1 MNLPTT
7 VDRGSSTELDRVRS
21 RERAVRRGL
30 AGVVMVGVGS
40 VASIATTMVLEF
52 VFGAGQSVQE
62 VWAIGA
68 RSLTWLG
75 FFVAASAGTHLLRFG
90 GRRGQLAFASLAAA
104 GGCGMVA
111 VAEQFETWFL
121 DTHVLRGMDTW
132 ALVGVVF
139 FVVLAAVLLQGGRS
153 GGQSDEVE

>member
-1 MNLPTT
+1 MTLATT
-7 VDRGSSTELDRVRS
+7 ADGGSSRELDRVRS
-21 RERAVRRGL
+21 RERAVRRMF
-30 AGVVMVGVGS
+30 AGVVMAGVGF
-40 VASIATTMVLEF
+40 VANIATTLVLEF

-75 FFVAASAGTHLLRFG
+75 FFVAASAGTHLLRYG

-121 DTHVLRGMDTW
+121 DTQFLRGWDTW
-132 ALVGVVF
+132 ALVGVVI
-139 FVVLAAVLLQGGRS
+139 FVVLAVGLLQGGIS
-153 GGQSDEVE
+153 GSQADEVE

>member
-1 MNLPTT
+1 MTLPTT
-7 VDRGSSTELDRVRS
+7 GDRDSSTELERVRS
-21 RERAVRRGL
+21 RERAVRRVFS
-30 AGVVMVGVGS
+30 GVVMGGVGF
-40 VASIATTMVLEF
+40 VASIATDVVLDF
-52 VFGAGQSVQE
+52 VFGAGQSIQE

-68 RSLTWLG
+68 RSLTWFG

-132 ALVGVVF
+132 ALAGVVF
-139 FVVLAAVLLQGGRS
+139 FVVLAAVLFRNGPS
-153 GGQSDEVE
+153 AGQVDEVE